1 MERKAEPDF
10 KKFIIFWL
18 SQSVSQLGSEMT
30 SFALTIWAYQ
40 QTNSAMA
47 VSLITF
53 CSYFPYILISIF
65 AGSFIDKNSK
75 KKIMLIADL
84 FAAVCSVFIL
94 ILFSTGN
101 LHIYHI
107 YIVNTITGFMDAF
120 QAPAEAVAIGMMVP
134 SDKYAKASG
143 YSSFSENLLTVVA
156 PMLAAT
162 FISFVGLGGI
172 IFFDLLTFIF
182 AFVVLLFFIKLSENT
197 SSQEKGVLDG
207 CKEGFGFLKK
217 NRGIL
222 YIILSMALLNF
233 FSRLTYENILSP
245 MLLARTN
252 NNNEILGLVSSI
264 LGIGGIIGGLLV
276 AGKKNGYKDNLKLI
290 YFLAAFS
297 FLFGDLLMGLSQNV
311 YLWSIAA
318 LAASIPIPFVIAGQ
332 KTIMYNTV
340 PQNLQGRVFA
350 VRNAIQFCTIPIG
363 ILLGGF
369 LADYVFEP
377 FMLGS
382 KSILAVFLRKLVGT
396 GSGSGMAVMFLCTG
410 ILGSTSSILLYNN
423 RNVKLLRDINHKN
436 KQLIQ

>member
-18 SQSVSQLGSEMT
+18 SQSVSQLGSAMT

-94 ILFSTGN
+94 ILFSTGS

-172 IFFDLLTFIF
+172 IFFDLLTFHICICSSVIF
-182 AFVVLLFFIKLSENT
+182 
-197 SSQEKGVLDG
+197 
-207 CKEGFGFLKK
+207 
-217 NRGIL
+217 
-222 YIILSMALLNF
+222 
-233 FSRLTYENILSP
+233 
-245 MLLARTN
+245 
-252 NNNEILGLVSSI
+252 
-264 LGIGGIIGGLLV
+264 
-276 AGKKNGYKDNLKLI
+276 
-290 YFLAAFS
+290 
-297 FLFGDLLMGLSQNV
+297 
-311 YLWSIAA
+311 
-318 LAASIPIPFVIAGQ
+318 
-332 KTIMYNTV
+332 
-340 PQNLQGRVFA
+340 
-350 VRNAIQFCTIPIG
+350 
-363 ILLGGF
+363 
-369 LADYVFEP
+369 
-377 FMLGS
+377 
-382 KSILAVFLRKLVGT
+382 
-396 GSGSGMAVMFLCTG
+396 
-410 ILGSTSSILLYNN
+410 
-423 RNVKLLRDINHKN
+423 H
-436 KQLIQ
+436 